1 MTTAA
6 VAFYDTLGGEKMTAP
21 PSQTPLF
28 PPQTPP
34 LPPNTPP
41 LCGGGSVCEGICPL
55 LTVRH
60 LKSSGLLA
68 LQMDTKLIHQRI
80 VFGSIKGLEYVPV
93 QIEMAQFFVEN
104 FEMFLPPEIHPKS
117 VRFEGGRVIS
127 SSSAAS
133 LCGT

>member
-1 MTTAA
+1 
-6 VAFYDTLGGEKMTAP
+6 MTAP
-21 PSQTPLF
+21 PSQTPPF
-28 PPQTPP
+28 PPQTP
-34 LPPNTPP
+34 PP

-117 VRFEGGRVIS
+117 VRFEGGV
-127 SSSAAS
+127 S
-133 LCGT
+133 LAVLLLLLCEAPESPDRIPRSPCGKMK